1 MANLYRAAIAQ
12 KPVGAP
18 SETTSTIKHAVRCI
32 QGPCPT
38 AYRISPVG
46 HLTGHWIHTIM
57 SPILTGKHH
66 RFAGEW
72 KTLRIYVGNFAYELR
87 EQELLEAFE
96 AYGQVQEV
104 SIVKDRDTGRSKGFA
119 FVEMPAGTEALAAI
133 GALNGKE
140 LGGRAITVNEARPRA
155 ERGSTGGGGYGGNR
169 GGGGRAIRNTQSSGS
184 RSEGRSGSRGGGGGF
199 HNARKHPPRTPR
211 E

>member
-1 MANLYRAAIAQ
+1 MADPYRAAIAQ

-18 SETTSTIKHAVRCI
+18 SETTRTIKHAVRCI

-38 AYRISPVG
+38 AYRTSRVG
-46 HLTGHWIHTIM
+46 RLTGHWIHTIM
-57 SPILTGKHH
+57 SPVLTGEHH
-66 RFAGEW
+66 RSAGEW
-72 KTLRIYVGNFAYELR
+72 KTMRIYVGNFAYEMR
-87 EQELLEAFE
+87 EQELREAFE

-104 SIVKDRDTGRSKGFA
+104 SIVQDRDTGRSKGFA
-119 FVEMPAGTEALAAI
+119 FVEMPTGTEALAAM

-155 ERGSTGGGGYGGNR
+155 ERGSVGGGGYGAPR
-169 GGGGRAIRNTQSSGS
+169 GGGGRANRNSASSG
-184 RSEGRSGSRGGGGGF
+184 GRSDGRSVSRGGGGGF